1 LVLPDVALHLVQRG
15 VDRQPCFLSD
25 ADYPGYL
32 GLLALYSRKYGCSIH
47 AYCLMTNHVHLLL
60 TPHHPGA
67 CARVMKAVNQRYVQR
82 LNASVGRSG
91 TLWEGRFHSSIVSS
105 SRYALTCYRYIELNP
120 VRAGMVSDP
129 CEYPWSSHLSNA
141 GALPHPML
149 SAHVAYESLGDAPEH
164 RGSAYRALFDVELP
178 RSDIEEI
185 RKATRGGYCVGEPRR
200 PRGRPPRNQS
210 THPSV

>member
-1 LVLPDVALHLVQRG
+1 LPDVALHLVQRG
-15 VDRQPCFLSD
+15 VNRQPCFFSD
-25 ADYPGYL
+25 ADYPSYL
-32 GLLALYSRKYGCSIH
+32 GLLAFYSKKYGCSVH

-60 TPHHPGA
+60 TPHHRGA

-141 GALPHPML
+141 SALPHPML

-164 RGSAYRALFDVELP
+164 RGLTYRAMFDVELP
-178 RSDIEEI
+178 PSDIEEI
-185 RKATRGGYCVGEPRR
+185 RKATRGGYCVGEARR

-210 THPSV
+210 THPPV